1 MKIPLKGGEIMP
13 KINVLP
19 KSVAE
24 LIAAGEVVE
33 KPASVVKELLENSID
48 SGADKITVEIKNG
61 GITYIRV
68 TDNGCGIAREDVRT
82 AFLSHATSKIKD
94 STDLDA
100 IFTLGFRGEALSS
113 ISAVSK
119 VNMLTRT
126 PEASI
131 GTGYVIEGGQEV
143 SIDDAGCPV
152 GTTIIVRDLFY
163 NTPARM
169 KFLKRDATE
178 AGYIQDICLKI
189 ALSNPH
195 ISFRLI
201 KDDKQIMFTP
211 GDGKLM
217 SAIHATLGKEFAD
230 SLVPLSYS
238 LEGLTA
244 EGYITLPAYS
254 KVNRNYQYFY
264 INGRFVKMPVG
275 ASALDSAY
283 KNSIMVGKF
292 PACIIKITIPPET
305 VDVNVHPAKTEVRFS
320 DEKRLFSLIFHAAQ
334 SSLAKHDV
342 TYSVSFSDESVQKS
356 RRAFNPFAE
365 SKAEESTDLFNLTKT
380 EKEDTIEKNDETPDI
395 DERMAEIEKKL
406 RQFFPDDSLDKTVTL
421 RTPTIAQDYKGY
433 DDPYKDL
440 LGGYDKTENNIKAQ
454 QIESK
459 ADFSGSI
466 DLDLTQNVKAD
477 AESVQVT
484 EKSDEKEAKNNAT
497 EPVIIGEVFNTYIIV
512 QMGTKLLFVDKH
524 AAHERMIFNKL
535 KQNLFGYSSQLLMS
549 PVKIDLSTREYNAVI
564 DNLEIIKKAGF
575 DTSDFGD
582 GSVLVRSCP
591 VDLLSVDIRDLF
603 IEIADNLALNQGM
616 ISSEKIDFIYHSAAC
631 KSAIK
636 SGKSISREEMAEL
649 IYKVLHDDDIK
660 YCPHGRP
667 VMIELTKFELEKLF
681 GRIQ

>member
-1 MKIPLKGGEIMP
+1 
-13 KINVLP
+13 
-19 KSVAE
+19 
-24 LIAAGEVVE
+24 
-33 KPASVVKELLENSID
+33 
-48 SGADKITVEIKNG
+48 
-61 GITYIRV
+61 
-68 TDNGCGIAREDVRT
+68 
-82 AFLSHATSKIKD
+82 
-94 STDLDA
+94 
-100 IFTLGFRGEALSS
+100 
-113 ISAVSK
+113 
-119 VNMLTRT
+119 
-126 PEASI
+126 
-131 GTGYVIEGGQEV
+131 
-143 SIDDAGCPV
+143 
-152 GTTIIVRDLFY
+152 
-163 NTPARM
+163 
-169 KFLKRDATE
+169 
-178 AGYIQDICLKI
+178 
-189 ALSNPH
+189 
-195 ISFRLI
+195 
-201 KDDKQIMFTP
+201 
-211 GDGKLM
+211 
-217 SAIHATLGKEFAD
+217 
-230 SLVPLSYS
+230 
-238 LEGLTA
+238 
-244 EGYITLPAYS
+244 
-254 KVNRNYQYFY
+254 
-264 INGRFVKMPVG
+264 
-275 ASALDSAY
+275 
-283 KNSIMVGKF
+283 
-292 PACIIKITIPPET
+292 
-305 VDVNVHPAKTEVRFS
+305 
-320 DEKRLFSLIFHAAQ
+320 
-334 SSLAKHDV
+334 
-342 TYSVSFSDESVQKS
+342 
-356 RRAFNPFAE
+356 
-365 SKAEESTDLFNLTKT
+365 
-380 EKEDTIEKNDETPDI
+380 
-395 DERMAEIEKKL
+395 MAEIEKKL

-564 DNLEIIKKAGF
+564 DNPEIIKKAGF

-649 IYKVLHDDDIK
+649 VYKVLHDDDIK